1 MFFWWHFQTH
11 LKTKKHTTMTATFL
25 SRKLNKSDIL
35 LAKILHPV
43 NQSALK
49 CTFPGPQNEM
59 LIIFLTKWGSSFLA
73 KNTLMQLHHI
83 RGIMYLLILFIA
95 GYLHVL
101 FLFYTVHVP
110 NSNFQEYFK
119 YFVTGSHKFIPLF
132 IWHHICHFGVPNQS
146 SGSCTLFLCKH
157 FLLFTTWV
165 KTLNSGEAQNMEQS
179 KTNQNK
185 YIYSE
190 STESN
195 GNSYQMWLILC
206 HLSQTVERQSCAE
219 HWDHTVKPQML
230 RIHWRISTY
239 KGEEDKGQTP
249 WKNCYTSI
257 VHNVHVWERAL
268 IFMFHCKNYTQQH
281 HQRQKI
287 LSLNND
293 NIK

>member
-1 MFFWWHFQTH
+1 MYFSQP
-11 LKTKKHTTMTATFL
+11 
-25 SRKLNKSDIL
+25 SKLN
-35 LAKILHPV
+35 V
-43 NQSALK
+43 N
-49 CTFPGPQNEM
+49 
-59 LIIFLTKWGSSFLA
+59 IIFLTKRGSSFLP
-73 KNTLMQLHHI
+73 KDTLMQLHHI
-83 RGIMYLLILFIA
+83 RGIKYLLILFIA
-95 GYLHVL
+95 GYLL

-119 YFVTGSHKFIPLF
+119 YFVTRSHKFMPLF
-132 IWHHICHFGVPNQS
+132 TWHHICHLGVQHQS
-146 SGSCTLFLCKH
+146 SGSWTLFLFKH
-157 FLLFTTWV
+157 FLFLATWG
-165 KTLNSGEAQNMEQS
+165 KTLYSGEAQNREQS

-185 YIYSE
+185 NIYSE

-287 LSLNND
+287 LSLNNA

>member
-1 MFFWWHFQTH
+1 MYF
-11 LKTKKHTTMTATFL
+11 
-25 SRKLNKSDIL
+25 
-35 LAKILHPV
+35 
-43 NQSALK
+43 
-49 CTFPGPQNEM
+49 
-59 LIIFLTKWGSSFLA
+59 SSS
-73 KNTLMQLHHI
+73 TLY
-83 RGIMYLLILFIA
+83 MYLIQIFRSISSILSLEAINLYPFSYDITSA
-95 GYLHVL
+95 ILVSQTNPVG
-101 FLFYTVHVP
+101 F
-110 NSNFQEYFK
+110 
-119 YFVTGSHKFIPLF
+119 
-132 IWHHICHFGVPNQS
+132 
-146 SGSCTLFLCKH
+146 FLCKH

-239 KGEEDKGQTP
+239 KGGEDKGQTP

-257 VHNVHVWERAL
+257 VHNVHMWKRVL
-268 IFMFHCKNYTQQH
+268 IFIFHCKNYTQQH
-281 HQRQKI
+281 HQRHKI

>member
-1 MFFWWHFQTH
+1 MYLIQIFRSISSILSLEAINLCPFSHDITSAILVSNTNPVGVELFSYLNIFSSWQHEGKHSIVVKHKIESRAKQI
-11 LKTKKHTTMTATFL
+11 KTKT
-25 SRKLNKSDIL
+25 
-35 LAKILHPV
+35 
-43 NQSALK
+43 
-49 CTFPGPQNEM
+49 
-59 LIIFLTKWGSSFLA
+59 
-73 KNTLMQLHHI
+73 
-83 RGIMYLLILFIA
+83 
-95 GYLHVL
+95 
-101 FLFYTVHVP
+101 
-110 NSNFQEYFK
+110 
-119 YFVTGSHKFIPLF
+119 
-132 IWHHICHFGVPNQS
+132 
-146 SGSCTLFLCKH
+146 
-157 FLLFTTWV
+157 
-165 KTLNSGEAQNMEQS
+165 
-179 KTNQNK
+179 
-185 YIYSE
+185 E

-281 HQRQKI
+281 LQRQKI
-287 LSLNND
+287 LSLNNA